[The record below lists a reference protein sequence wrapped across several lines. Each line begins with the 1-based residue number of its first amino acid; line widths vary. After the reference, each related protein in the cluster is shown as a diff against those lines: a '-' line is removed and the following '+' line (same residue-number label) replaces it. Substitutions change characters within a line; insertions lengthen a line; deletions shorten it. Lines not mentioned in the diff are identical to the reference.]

1 MIQPYPNFIGGS
13 NQTQSVIGDAEDTIN
28 WYFEPARSAG
38 STSAGYLL
46 PTPGYKVKWTTSDI
60 AGRALFAGVFN
71 VPAVQTNRIFAVI
84 GSDFRELFADG
95 TSVSRGTVAV
105 NSNPA
110 TICTNGD
117 GGSQLFI
124 TSGDVGYCFNLTT
137 NTLTTVIASGAT
149 VGGQA
154 YGYFISFNIA
164 NSQIRLSALFD
175 GTTWDPTQF
184 LQRSIGA
191 DPWQSMLVSSYGQ
204 ICLPGSKTG
213 EFLYNTGTFPFPFA
227 PDPSGLFAEGIAATF
242 SLCEAGGSL
251 CWLSTTANGG
261 YQVVRATGF
270 TPTPIT
276 SPAVSYAL
284 SRYNRVDDA
293 IGQTYEEAGHSFY
306 LLTLPSAGI
315 TWAYD
320 FTTNQWHKRQ
330 TWIAERNMYVDEHAV
345 WHAFAFNAHYMA
357 DRTTGTIYQMDV
369 SFETDV
375 DSRPIRRLRQAPA
388 VERQNMVMFFPLFE
402 VIADV
407 GYGTETG
414 AASDPQIVAQFS
426 DDGGQTWGNERQAS
440 MGKVGQFGTRM
451 TWWNTGSARKRV
463 NRIVCIDSVPR
474 RIVDASLK
482 TSAGREAA

>member
-1 MIQPYPNFIGGS
+1 MLQPYPNFIGGS
-13 NQTQSVIGDAEDTIN
+13 NKAQSVIGDAEDTIN
-28 WYFEPARSAG
+28 WVYETAVSQG
-38 STSAGYLL
+38 STSGGYLL
-46 PTPGYKVKWTTSDI
+46 PTPGYRTKWTTTSG
-60 AGRALFAGVFN
+60 AGRAFFSGIFN
-71 VPAVQTNRIFAVI
+71 VPATQTNRAFGVN
-84 GSDFRELFADG
+84 GTDFREFLADG
-95 TSVSRGTVAV
+95 TSISRGTVAQ

-124 TSGDVGYCFNLTT
+124 TSGDKGYNYNLST
-137 NTLTTVIASGAT
+137 NTLMTVLTSGAT

-154 YGYFISFNIA
+154 YGYFVSFNIA
-164 NSQIRLSALFD
+164 NSQIRISALFD

-191 DPWQSMLVSSYGQ
+191 DPWQAMLVSSYGQ

-213 EFLYNTGTFPFPFA
+213 EFLYNNGAFPFPFA

-270 TPTPIT
+270 TPVPIT
-276 SPAVSYAL
+276 SPAVAYAL
-284 SRYNRVDDA
+284 GRYSRLDDA
-293 IGQTYEEAGHSFY
+293 IGQTYEEAGHSYY

-320 FTTNQWHKRQ
+320 FTTGKWHKRQ
-330 TWIAERNMYVDEHAV
+330 TWIAEQNMYVDEHAV
-345 WHAFAFNAHYMA
+345 FHAFAFNAHYMA
-357 DRTTGTIYQMDV
+357 DRTTGIIYQMDT

-388 VERQNMVMFFPLFE
+388 VEHQNMVMFFPLFE

-407 GYGTETG
+407 GYGIQTG
-414 AASDPQIVAQFS
+414 VASDPQIIAQFS

-451 TWWNTGSARKRV
+451 TWWNTGQARKRV
-463 NRIVCIDSVPR
+463 NRVVCIDSVPR
-474 RIVDASLK
+474 RLVDASLK
-482 TSAGREAA
+482 VSLGREAD

>member
-1 MIQPYPNFIGGS
+1 MLQPYPNFIGGS
-13 NQTQSVIGDAEDTIN
+13 NQTQTVIGDAEDTIN
-28 WYFEPARSAG
+28 WIFEAAKSAG

-46 PTPGYKVKWTTSDI
+46 PTPGYKAKWTTTDI
-60 AGRALFAGVFN
+60 AGRAMFAGVFN
-71 VPAVQTNRIFAVI
+71 VPAVQTQRLFGVI
-84 GSDFRELFADG
+84 GSDFLEFFSNG
-95 TSVSRGTVAV
+95 TTISRGTVAV

-124 TSGDVGYCFNLTT
+124 TSGDVGYNYNLTT
-137 NTLTTVIASGAT
+137 NVLTTVLTSGAT

-191 DPWQSMLVSSYGQ
+191 DPWQSMLVNSYGQ

-213 EFLYNTGTFPFPFA
+213 EFLYNNGAFPFPFA

-270 TPTPIT
+270 TPVPIT
-276 SPAVSYAL
+276 SPAVAYAL
-284 SRYNRVDDA
+284 GRYNRVDDA

-320 FTTNQWHKRQ
+320 FTTGQWHKRQ
-330 TWIAERNMYVDEHAV
+330 TWIAEHNMYVDEHAV
-345 WHAFAFNAHYMA
+345 FHAFAFNAHWMA
-357 DRTTGTIYQMDV
+357 DRTTGIVYQMDS
-369 SFETDV
+369 SFELDV
-375 DSRPIRRLRQAPA
+375 DNRPIRRLRQAPA

-402 VIADV
+402 VIADNGV
-407 GYGTETG
+407 GTQTG
-414 AASDPQIVAQFS
+414 VASDPQIIAQFS

-440 MGKVGQFGTRM
+440 MGKVGQFATRM
-451 TWWNTGSARKRV
+451 TWWNTGSGRKRV
-463 NRIVCIDSVPR
+463 NRIVCIDNVPR

-482 TSAGREAA
+482 ISVGRGAA